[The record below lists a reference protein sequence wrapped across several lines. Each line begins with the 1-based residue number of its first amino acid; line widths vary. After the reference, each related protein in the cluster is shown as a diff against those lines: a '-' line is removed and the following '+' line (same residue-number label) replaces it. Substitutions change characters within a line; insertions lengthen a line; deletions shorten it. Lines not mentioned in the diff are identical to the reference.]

1 VVAAVAVLTADYPW
15 AVSLRRRVAGL
26 WALVVTTTGERARD
40 EATVAWIGDHR
51 DALLVAGAVA
61 GLLILW
67 FADLSWAGL
76 LVVLA
81 LVGAFELAVYR
92 IGARSGPPPTTEPR
106 PTAETATGR
115 A

>member
-1 VVAAVAVLTADYPW
+1 VAVLTADYPW
-15 AVSLRRRVAGL
+15 AVSLRRRVGGL
-26 WALVVTTTGERARD
+26 WALAVTTTGERARD

-51 DALLVAGAVA
+51 DALLAAGAVV
-61 GLLILW
+61 GLVILW
-67 FADLSWAGL
+67 FADLSWLGL

-92 IGARSGPPPTTEPR
+92 IGARSGPPPTTEPP
-106 PTAETATGR
+106 PTVEPAPGR

>member
-1 VVAAVAVLTADYPW
+1 
-15 AVSLRRRVAGL
+15 
-26 WALVVTTTGERARD
+26 
-40 EATVAWIGDHR
+40 
-51 DALLVAGAVA
+51 VAGAVA

-92 IGARSGPPPTTEPR
+92 IGARTGPPPTTKPR
-106 PTAETATGR
+106 PTAETASGT